1 MGATNQVTISRK
13 SLQKILDDNAHLN
26 RQIKDL
32 KRHCTL
38 KEEQLRAY
46 RRLELPRE
54 QLATL
59 QADLEETTKR
69 VLKVKQLPHKI
80 PLPRQFANGV

>member
-1 MGATNQVTISRK
+1 MGATDVTISRK
-13 SLQKILDDNAHLN
+13 SLQKILGDNSHLN
-26 RQIKDL
+26 KQVKEL
-32 KRHCTL
+32 KNHCTL

-69 VLKVKQLPHKI
+69 VLKVKSLPHRI
-80 PLPRQFANGV
+80 PLPRQSGV